1 VQRSVSAVESEEG
14 GRQRSDAVEMED
26 VGRQSDLVKM
36 EDGGPGR
43 AVCGGEHHVRRSQW
57 TML

>member
-1 VQRSVSAVESEEG
+1 VQRSVSAVESEKG
-14 GRQRSDAVEMED
+14 GRRRSDVVEMED